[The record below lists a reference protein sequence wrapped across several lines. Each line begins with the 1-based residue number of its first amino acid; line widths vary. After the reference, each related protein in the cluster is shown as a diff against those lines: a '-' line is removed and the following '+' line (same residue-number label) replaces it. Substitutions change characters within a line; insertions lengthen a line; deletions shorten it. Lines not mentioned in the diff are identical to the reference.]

1 MTVSQAV
8 GSAFRSVRWYITNLM
23 GDSAYATY
31 VEHHRATHPGE
42 PELTEREFWKKRYAD
57 QAAEPRCC

>member
-31 VEHHRATHPGE
+31 VEHHRATRDG
-42 PELTEREFWKKRYAD
+42 TIA
-57 QAAEPRCC
+57 PRVGGGCTQHRGHRR